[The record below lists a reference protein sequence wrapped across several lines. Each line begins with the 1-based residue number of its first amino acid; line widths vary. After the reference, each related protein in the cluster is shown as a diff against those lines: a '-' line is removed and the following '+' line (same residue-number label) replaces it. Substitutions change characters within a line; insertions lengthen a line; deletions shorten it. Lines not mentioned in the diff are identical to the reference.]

1 MLGTRERNLRRVNP
15 AHEQVTATD
24 SFPQNQS
31 GPVEWE
37 SIALLLT
44 FAIRVLKILTLG
56 KVCIQKQV
64 S

>member
-37 SIALLLT
+37 SIALLT